1 MRFDTSNLKTVYRRG
16 VLVYSEA
23 WCATN
28 GSIPS
33 GNATVWDEEQFH
45 YAVTTVNAFAR
56 QAYGEFQRQTT
67 YVSRRRLG
75 NAFVSPHLVVR
86 FIDVLN
92 QYILGALCVD
102 GVTLGAAFLR
112 SLNEKLNGQCCNKFR
127 LTSWM

>member
-33 GNATVWDEEQFH
+33 GNATEWNEEQLH

-56 QAYGEFQRQTT
+56 QAHGEFQRQTT

-102 GVTLGAAFLR
+102 GVTLGTTFLR
-112 SLNEKLNGQCCNKFR
+112 SLHNKLNAHCYHKFR
-127 LTSWM
+127 KTI